1 MALTFNNVLEITER
15 KEFRKWLMDN
25 HLREKECWVEV
36 RRTKQPPANCLWYLD
51 TVEEALCFG
60 WIDSTTKKV
69 DGRQMQRFSPR
80 RKGGM
85 WSELNKER
93 CRRLEA
99 LGLMTEAG
107 RRELPDMSDKG
118 FLIDPYILER
128 FRKHRKAWS
137 NFKKMPI
144 LYQRVRIDTIQR
156 DKTDMAIFDMRLDK
170 LISMSAAN
178 KMFGDWNDYGRLLD
192 YKESKGNF

>member
-1 MALTFNNVLEITER
+1 MALIFDNVLNITKRE
-15 KEFRKWLMDN
+15 EFRQWLIDHHQTEAM
-25 HLREKECWVEV
+25 CWVKV
-36 RRTKQPPANCLWYLD
+36 RRTKIPPENCLWYLD

-93 CRRLEA
+93 CRRMEA
-99 LGLMTEAG
+99 LGLMTDAG
-107 RRELPDMSDKG
+107 RKELPDMTDKG
-118 FLIDPYILER
+118 FIIDPYIIER
-128 FRKHRKAWS
+128 FKKHRKAWA
-137 NFKKMPI
+137 NFRKFPT

-156 DKTDMAIFDMRLDK
+156 DKTDMEVFDKRLDK
-170 LISMSAAN
+170 LIATAAEN
-178 KMFGDWNDYGRLLD
+178 KMIGDWNDYGRLLN
-192 YKESKGNF
+192 Y

>member
-1 MALTFNNVLEITER
+1 MALVFHNVLNITKREV
-15 KEFRKWLMDN
+15 FRQWLIDH
-25 HLREKECWVEV
+25 HLTETMCWVEV
-36 RRTKQPPANCLWYLD
+36 RRTKIPPEDCLWYLD

-93 CRRLEA
+93 CRRMEA
-99 LGLMTEAG
+99 LGLMTDAG
-107 RRELPDMSDKG
+107 RRELPDMTDKG
-118 FLIDPYILER
+118 FVIDPYILER
-128 FRKHRKAWS
+128 FKRHRKAWG
-137 NFKKMPI
+137 NFRKFPT

-156 DKTDMAIFDMRLDK
+156 DKTDMAVFDKRLDK
-170 LISMSAAN
+170 LIAAAAEN
-178 KMFGDWNDYGRLLD
+178 KMIGDWNDYGRLLN
-192 YKESKGNF
+192 Y